1 MTACRSARDVG
12 EAHQILLG
20 ALQSA
25 AAGSRIAAAETHG
38 QQHHHQQQQQQQR
51 LQLESFTS
59 NYEHDPDLMASLPA
73 HSLTHLDLQLNIM
86 GEVDCFEDTIAAALA
101 HLINLRELRLACV
114 PEHDCVS
121 GSCLVELTRLT
132 RLTSLTLEGGW
143 SGMEQAMRALLARPP
158 PLQQLRLGLTGQDWA
173 LPAADLS
180 RLSQLEELQVGRG
193 VPELAAPAEHA
204 SWTLPA
210 SLQCLVLRT
219 PISTCRLMHVLNLW
233 QLQDLYLCVGFS
245 DQRLLLRM
253 AERLPALQC
262 VALEYTG
269 LQETVSTAAVWGK
282 LPQLQE
288 LILDYRC
295 DHGPSQQQMDTI
307 LWHSSSHTAHQ
318 AAATGLV
325 EVPGQFR
332 TRSVAL
338 SQSLTR
344 LTRLRDLGLCIGPA
358 SYLEKGGL
366 LGLHV
371 LTGLTRLVLTGV
383 RVGDVAATM
392 LASNLQQ
399 LRHLDLRDCSL
410 EGPCCAAL
418 GRLTQLTE
426 LNLQDNVGLTR
437 RSVMRLTGL
446 TRLQKFYCDLDE
458 NTADPM
464 ADWDEPWRVRQQQRW

>member
-1 MTACRSARDVG
+1 MHA
-12 EAHQILLG
+12 
-20 ALQSA
+20 
-25 AAGSRIAAAETHG
+25 
-38 QQHHHQQQQQQQR
+38 
-51 LQLESFTS
+51 
-59 NYEHDPDLMASLPA
+59 
-73 HSLTHLDLQLNIM
+73 
-86 GEVDCFEDTIAAALA
+86 
-101 HLINLRELRLACV
+101 
-114 PEHDCVS
+114 
-121 GSCLVELTRLT
+121 
-132 RLTSLTLEGGW
+132 
-143 SGMEQAMRALLARPP
+143 
-158 PLQQLRLGLTGQDWA
+158 LQQLRLGLTGQDQA

-193 VPELAAPAEHA
+193 LPELAAPAEHA

-210 SLQCLVLRT
+210 NLQCLVLRT
-219 PISTCRLMHVLNLW
+219 PISTCRLMHVLNLR

-245 DQRLLLRM
+245 DQRLLLCM
-253 AERLPALQC
+253 AEQLPALQC

-269 LQETVSTAAVWGK
+269 LQESVTTAVVWAK

-295 DHGPSQQQMDTI
+295 DQGPSQQQMDAI
-307 LWHSSSHTAHQ
+307 LQ
-318 AAATGLV
+318 GIAAATQLTKLQLQAWV

-366 LGLHV
+366 LGLRV

-426 LNLQDNVGLTR
+426 LNLQDDVALTR
-437 RSVMRLTGL
+437 CSVMRLTGL